1 MDSGL
6 AQYKDLFVQTGK
18 EYLGALNDALLK
30 LEKAPD
36 DKEVIAEIFR
46 NAHSLKGQSAAMGFE
61 KTGYLCHAVED
72 VFFEI
77 KEGRMKATPELAD
90 LLFTAFDQLGDSI
103 THIEADGTEID
114 LSSQAEA
121 LKRLTG
127 ISTQGSGKSDRAA
140 ATKSPTAPAATLA
153 ITPAAKPPLS
163 KPAATPKLTGASAPS
178 EPPPASPAPTS
189 HAPAPSTAA
198 PSTAPD
204 VPAAPKIKTIPVK
217 AEQLDQMMNLLEEL
231 IIHRLALRRLLRE
244 FDDPELIE
252 HQDQIDKATS
262 ALQYQIMSIR
272 AVPVKMV
279 FDHFP
284 RAVRDLA
291 REENKQIELIIQGD
305 DLELDR
311 TIVER
316 LDEPLTHIIR
326 NAASHGIDKIGT
338 LWLVA
343 RREKDY
349 AVVEVSDNGLGV
361 DWAAVAK
368 KTGVSPMDRSALK
381 KALFSGISTAK
392 AVTQVS
398 GRGVG
403 LEVVKKTIEEFGG
416 TIDVSSE
423 TGHGTKFTIRLP
435 LTLSI
440 AKALL
445 VRVQNERYVIPAA
458 SIDRSLKLAATQ
470 VKRTAGQ
477 EAFQHEQ
484 TEIPLLRLSDAFG
497 LGSRR
502 VDLSPDSEQPPTS
515 VPTLA
520 DLLVVIV
527 TAGDD
532 RIGLVVDEILEV
544 SEMIIKPVPA
554 LLKGNRA
561 FAGATILGD
570 GQSALILNPGG
581 LT

>member
-18 EYLGALNDALLK
+18 EYLGALGDALLK

-36 DKEVIAEIFR
+36 DKAVIGEIFR

-103 THIEADGTEID
+103 AHIEADGAEID

-121 LKRLTG
+121 LKQLTG
-127 ISTQGSGKSDRAA
+127 ITTKGSGKSDRAA
-140 ATKSPTAPAATLA
+140 GKPPASKPAVKPAATPA
-153 ITPAAKPPLS
+153 ATPAAKPAPS
-163 KPAATPKLTGASAPS
+163 KPATPEPPAVATPGKPD
-178 EPPPASPAPTS
+178 
-189 HAPAPSTAA
+189 AA
-198 PSTAPD
+198 A
-204 VPAAPKIKTIPVK
+204 PAAPKIKTIPVK

-291 REENKQIELIIQGD
+291 REEGKQIELIIQGD

-368 KTGVSPMDRSALK
+368 KTGVSPTDRSALK

-416 TIDVSSE
+416 TIDVASE

-435 LTLSI
+435 LTLAI

-445 VRVQNERYVIPAA
+445 VRVQNERYAIPAA
-458 SIDRSLKLAATQ
+458 SIDRSLKLAAAQ

-477 EAFQHEQ
+477 EAFQLEQ
-484 TEIPLLRLSDAFG
+484 TEIPLLRLSQAFQ
-497 LGSRR
+497 LDPQT
-502 VDLSPDSEQPPTS
+502 VDSAPT
-515 VPTLA
+515 
-520 DLLVVIV
+520 DLLVVVI
-527 TAGDD
+527 TTGED
-532 RIGLVVDEILEV
+532 RVGLVVDEILEV

-554 LLKGNRA
+554 LLKGNKA
-561 FAGATILGD
+561 FAGATILSD

-581 LT
+581 LL

>member
-18 EYLGALNDALLK
+18 EYLNALGDALLK
-30 LEKAPD
+30 LEKTPD
-36 DKEVIAEIFR
+36 DKEVIGEIFR

-103 THIEADGTEID
+103 AHIEADGTEID
-114 LSSQAEA
+114 LSSQADA
-121 LKRLTG
+121 LKQLTG
-127 ISTQGSGKSDRAA
+127 VTTKGSGKSDRAA
-140 ATKSPTAPAATLA
+140 APQPATAPSAAPA
-153 ITPAAKPPLS
+153 PTPAVKQPVS
-163 KPAATPKLTGASAPS
+163 KQPAATPKPTEATAPS
-178 EPPPASPAPTS
+178 KPTPASPAS
-189 HAPAPSTAA
+189 MSPAPPPATPAA
-198 PSTAPD
+198 SATPV
-204 VPAAPKIKTIPVK
+204 VPAASKIKTIPVK

-231 IIHRLALRRLLRE
+231 IIHRLALRHLLRE
-244 FDDPELIE
+244 FDDPELID

-291 REENKQIELIIQGD
+291 RAENKQIELIIQGD

-368 KTGVSPMDRSALK
+368 KTGVSPTDRAALK
-381 KALFSGISTAK
+381 KALLSGISTAK

-416 TIDVSSE
+416 TIDVASE
-423 TGHGTKFTIRLP
+423 TGEGTKFTITLP
-435 LTLSI
+435 LPLAI

-445 VRVQNERYVIPAA
+445 VRIRDQRYAIPAA
-458 SIDRSLKLAATQ
+458 SIDRSLRLAAAQ
-470 VKRTAGQ
+470 IKRTAGQ
-477 EAFQHEQ
+477 DAFQLEQ
-484 TEIPLLRLSDAFG
+484 TEVPLLRLSAAFG
-497 LGSRR
+497 LDPERA
-502 VDLSPDSEQPPTS
+502 DPAP
-515 VPTLA
+515 A
-520 DLLVVIV
+520 DLRVVIV
-527 TAGDD
+527 TAGED

-544 SEMIIKPVPA
+544 SEMIIKPAPA
-554 LLKGNRA
+554 LLKGNKA
-561 FAGATILGD
+561 FAGATILSD

-581 LT
+581 LI

>member
-1 MDSGL
+1 MDNGL

-18 EYLGALNDALLK
+18 EYLSALGDALLK
-30 LEKAPD
+30 LEKTPD

-46 NAHSLKGQSAAMGFE
+46 NAHSLKGQSAAMGYE

-77 KEGRMKATPELAD
+77 KEGRMKASPELAD

-114 LSSQAEA
+114 LSDQAEA
-121 LKRLTG
+121 LKKLTG
-127 ISTQGSGKSDRAA
+127 IATEGSGKSNHSAPAEPTPKPDATPATAA
-140 ATKSPTAPAATLA
+140 APEDPPPNAPTAPV
-153 ITPAAKPPLS
+153 
-163 KPAATPKLTGASAPS
+163 APVA
-178 EPPPASPAPTS
+178 PVVPTS
-189 HAPAPSTAA
+189 TGPVTSTV
-198 PSTAPD
+198 S
-204 VPAAPKIKTIPVK
+204 KIKTIPVK
-217 AEQLDQMMNLLEEL
+217 AEQLDQMMNVLEEL
-231 IIHRLALRRLLRE
+231 IVHRLALRRLLHG
-244 FDDPELIE
+244 FDDPELTA

-291 REENKQIELIIQGD
+291 REEGKQIELIIQGD

-338 LWLVA
+338 LWLTA

-368 KTGVSPMDRSALK
+368 KTGVSPTDRAALK

-416 TIDVSSE
+416 SIDVASE

-435 LTLSI
+435 LTLAI

-445 VRVQNERYVIPAA
+445 VAIHSQRYAIPA
-458 SIDRSLKLAATQ
+458 SSVDRSIKIAASQ

-477 EAFQHEQ
+477 EAFLLEE
-484 TEIPLLRLSDAFG
+484 TEIPLLRLSVAFQLDAQ
-497 LGSRR
+497 
-502 VDLSPDSEQPPTS
+502 LSAADINPPEAPASSQPP
-515 VPTLA
+515 A
-520 DLLVVIV
+520 NLLVVIV
-527 TAGDD
+527 TAGDE
-532 RIGLVVDEILEV
+532 RVGLIVDEILEV

-554 LLKGNRA
+554 LLKGNKA
-561 FAGATILGD
+561 FAGATILSD

>member
-1 MDSGL
+1 MDNGL
-6 AQYKDLFVQTGK
+6 SQYKDLFVQTSK
-18 EYLGALNDALLK
+18 EYLGALDAALLK
-30 LEKAPD
+30 LEKTPE

-46 NAHSLKGQSAAMGFE
+46 NAHSLKGQSAAMGYE

-77 KEGRMKATPELAD
+77 KEGHMKATPELAD
-90 LLFTAFDQLGDSI
+90 LLFKAFDQLSNSVA
-103 THIEADGTEID
+103 HIEADGTEID
-114 LSSQAEA
+114 LSADVEA
-121 LKRLTG
+121 LKKLTG
-127 ISTQGSGKSDRAA
+127 VTTVGAGKSDRAN
-140 ATKSPTAPAATLA
+140 PAAPPAVTPPA
-153 ITPAAKPPLS
+153 DTPAVIKPPAVEV
-163 KPAATPKLTGASAPS
+163 KAETKPS
-178 EPPPASPAPTS
+178 EPASELAD
-189 HAPAPSTAA
+189 TAH
-198 PSTAPD
+198 TA
-204 VPAAPKIKTIPVK
+204 AAPKIKTIPVK
-217 AEQLDQMMNLLEEL
+217 VEQLDQMMNLLEEL
-231 IIHRLALRRLLRE
+231 IVHRLAFRRIIRE
-244 FDDPELIE
+244 LGHAELSN
-252 HQDQIDKATS
+252 HQDQVEKITE
-262 ALQYQIMSIR
+262 ALQFQIMSIR

-291 REENKQIELIIQGD
+291 REEGKQIELIIQGE

-338 LWLVA
+338 LWLTA
-343 RREKDY
+343 RRERDY
-349 AVVEVSDNGLGV
+349 AIVEVADNGVGV
-361 DWAAVAK
+361 DWAAVAE
-368 KTGVSPMDRSALK
+368 KTGVPLADRPGLK

-416 TIDVSSE
+416 SIDVASE

-435 LTLSI
+435 LTLAI

-445 VRVQNERYVIPAA
+445 VRVHDQRYAIPTA
-458 SIDRSLKLAATQ
+458 SIDRSIKVAGHLIKQ
-470 VKRTAGQ
+470 TAGQ
-477 EAFQHEQ
+477 EAFVLEE
-484 TEIPLLRLSDAFG
+484 TEIPLLRLAAAFRLDTPPSANEDAATPN
-497 LGSRR
+497 
-502 VDLSPDSEQPPTS
+502 D
-515 VPTLA
+515 A
-520 DLLVVIV
+520 LVVIV

-532 RIGLVVDEILEV
+532 RMGIVVDAILEV
-544 SEMIIKPVPA
+544 SEIIIKPVPA

-570 GQSALILNPGG
+570 GQSALIVNPGG
-581 LT
+581 LV